1 MTTTLTETPAT
12 AVPGQARS
20 VAHMFID
27 RVRTTPNAP
36 AFMRPTDPGWRTYSW
51 QQTYDEVEPLAA
63 GLVALGLGHEQR
75 AAIASTTRFEWVIA
89 DLAILLAGGAVT
101 TVYPQTEAE
110 DVEFILNDSATL
122 IVFAEDDEQVA
133 KLLARRAGLPGVT
146 KVVMLTEGTLAD
158 GDWVITTAEL
168 AALGR
173 EHLGSDA
180 AAVSRRVEG
189 IESDHLATLMYTSG
203 TTGRPKG
210 VELLH
215 RNWTYEGAAV
225 AAEQIIDVSDI
236 HFLWL
241 PLAHSFGSVLL
252 ANQLQVGFV
261 TAIDGRVPKIVEN
274 LGEVR
279 PTLMAAVPRIFER
292 VHARVAG
299 DVEAAGGLKA
309 KIFAFAVGVGRQ
321 VAEDRL
327 LRGVEPSGMT
337 ALKYRLADRLV
348 FSKLRARM
356 GGRIRYFVSGA
367 APLSQDVAWFFEGAG
382 LRILEGY
389 GLTETSAATTLNR
402 PTAARIG
409 TVGQPFPGTQI
420 RIAGDG
426 EILIKGPG
434 VMRGYH
440 NLPERTAEVLI
451 DGWLHTGDVGEL
463 DDLGRVRITD
473 RKSDLVKMS
482 TGKFVALSY
491 IESRFKGITR
501 VSSNMIVQAAGR
513 PYVTALI
520 AIDPEALAGFAAQ
533 HGLSGDYAA
542 LVADPALIAQVT
554 SEVATLN
561 RGLNP
566 WEQVKKFEILPAD
579 LTVENG
585 GITPSLKVRR
595 SNVNAMHADLVA
607 AMYGGA

>member
-36 AFMRPTDPGWRTYSW
+36 AFMRPTDPGWRTYTW

-63 GLVALGLGHEQR
+63 GLIALGLGHEQR
-75 AAIASTTRFEWVIA
+75 AAIASSTRFEWVVA

-101 TVYPQTEAE
+101 TVYPQTEAN
-110 DVEFILNDSATL
+110 DVEFILTDSATL
-122 IVFAEDDEQVA
+122 VVFAEDDEQVA
-133 KLLARRAGLPGVT
+133 KLLDRRAGLPGVV
-146 KVVMLTEGTLAD
+146 KIVMLTEGAGAD
-158 GDWVITTAEL
+158 GDWVITLSQL
-168 AALGR
+168 ATLGR
-173 EHLGSDA
+173 EHLAGDPM
-180 AAVSRRVEG
+180 AVSRRVEG
-189 IESDHLATLMYTSG
+189 IESGHLATLMYTSG

-225 AAEQIIDVSDI
+225 EAERIISVDDI

-274 LGEVR
+274 LGEIR

-299 DVEAAGGLKA
+299 DVEAHGGAKA
-309 KIFAFAVGVGRQ
+309 KIFNFAVGIGRQ

-327 LRGVEPSGMT
+327 LRGIEPSGMT
-337 ALKYRLADRLV
+337 KIKYGLADRLV

-402 PTAARIG
+402 PDAARIG

-420 RIAGDG
+420 RIAADG

-440 NLPERTAEVLI
+440 NQPEKTAEIIV

-473 RKSDLVKMS
+473 RKSDLVKLS

-491 IESRFKGITR
+491 VESRYKGVTR
-501 VSSNMIVQAAGR
+501 VASYMVVQAAGR
-513 PYVTALI
+513 PYVAALI
-520 AIDPEALAGFAAQ
+520 AVDPEALVGFAAS
-533 HGLSGDYAA
+533 HSLTGDYSSLISSPE
-542 LVADPALIAQVT
+542 LVNQLTA
-554 SEVATLN
+554 EVATLN
-561 RGLNP
+561 KGLNP
-566 WEQVKKFEILPAD
+566 WEQVKRFEVLPAD

-595 SNVNAMHADLVA
+595 GNVAAMHADLIER
-607 AMYGGA
+607 MYGTA